1 VTAGPYGVG
10 RHPMYA
16 GAAHHPIGLPLLL
29 GSWYGPAIA
38 PLLIAGLSTRIG
50 IEERMPRRE
59 FPDDADHAARVRHR
73 LIPYVVKPSPNG
85 LTDGCQVPLLAT
97 TATRPS
103 LMSEAARSSIDR
115 GTANTGTMTSGNAV
129 ISSFGASNES
139 I

>member
-1 VTAGPYGVG
+1 
-10 RHPMYA
+10 MYA
-16 GAAHHPIGLPLLL
+16 GAAHHPIGLPLLS

-59 FPDDADHAARVRHR
+59 FPYHGARVRYR
-73 LIPYVVKPSPNG
+73 LIPYVVKPFPNG
-85 LTDGCQVPLLAT
+85 MTDGCQVPLLAT
-97 TATRPS
+97 TAARSS
-103 LMSEAARSSIDR
+103 LMSEAACSSIDR

-129 ISSFGASNES
+129 IGSFGASNES